1 MPAASTSVRPSSRR
15 NFQATVLCAS
25 LALIYPAAHAQQA
38 SGGPMGETEGPLPTV
53 TVTGTAEPG
62 TGTEGSGSLASRK
75 ATVFKGVDSVRDI
88 PQPVT
93 VITRQLLDDRAL
105 LDLQEVLQNT
115 PGVSVDYVD
124 SERVTYFSRGYQIDA
139 LQIDGF
145 TVNQSGSAFVQPD
158 TAVLDRVEVLRGA
171 SGMLRGSGNPSAT
184 VNMVRKRP
192 TKTLQASVG
201 ATFGSWDRYRVEGD
215 LSGPLN
221 AAGTVRGR
229 VVAVNDEKDFF
240 QKAKHEDRKVL
251 YGVVEADLGRN
262 TTVTAS
268 LQHTDLDAIGAWGNL
283 PANLDGSPLNLPR
296 ELYLGADWNR
306 WNRYNQQAFAEIEHR
321 FDNDWTIK
329 ASAAWTR
336 LHLKKDGFK
345 QTYFVRPAGATNPYL
360 MNVTTAQYTGADSD
374 QRNFNVTANGPFT
387 LFGRTHQLV
396 VGGESL
402 RTDATDS
409 WGQGNL
415 YQLNNVDI
423 RTWDP
428 HTSYAERDV
437 PMTGSAAPTFTRQ
450 KGAFA
455 TARLSIAD
463 PLTVMVGG
471 RLSWWEYEAIK
482 TPVNNYKINREAT
495 PFASLVYDFTKHI
508 NGYVS
513 YTEIFTPQNVKDAN
527 GNILDPIRGEDYEAG
542 VKGEFFGGRLTAS
555 GSIFRINNVG
565 RAIEDA
571 GSPDPCLPYY
581 TTGHC
586 RIAGGKTRSEG
597 FELEVAGELLPG
609 WQIMGGYTNTRTKY
623 LIDTNAA
630 NVGQPLRSI
639 DPRHQLR
646 VFTTYR
652 PGGALQGVTVGGGA
666 QLQSDAYA
674 TASGLTTRQGG
685 YTVYNAMLGY
695 KFNARYSL
703 QVNVNNVFDKTY
715 YKKFAPTGISNYYGD
730 PRNVMVSLRAT
741 L

>member
-1 MPAASTSVRPSSRR
+1 MPAVRLSVRPHSRR
-15 NFQATVLCAS
+15 HLQATLLCAS

-38 SGGPMGETEGPLPTV
+38 GGPMAETEAPMPTV
-53 TVTGTAEPG
+53 TVTGSVEPG
-62 TGTEGSGSLASRK
+62 TGTEGSGSLGSRK
-75 ATVFKGVDSVRDI
+75 ATVFKGVESVRDI

-145 TVNQSGSAFVQPD
+145 TINQSGSAFVQPD

-192 TKTLQASVG
+192 TRTLQASVG
-201 ATFGSWDRYRVEGD
+201 ATVGSWDRYRVEGD

-240 QKAKHEDRKVL
+240 QKTKHEDRKVL
-251 YGVVEADLGRN
+251 YGVIEADLGRD
-262 TTVTAS
+262 TTVTVS
-268 LQHTDLDAIGAWGNL
+268 LQHTDLDANGAWGNL
-283 PANLDGSPLNLPR
+283 PANFDGSALNLPR

-321 FDNDWTIK
+321 FANDWTIK

-336 LHLKKDGFK
+336 LHLKENGFK
-345 QTYFVRPAGATNPYL
+345 QTYFVRPAGTTNPYL

-374 QRNFNVTANGPFT
+374 QRNFNVTANGPFS

-455 TARLSIAD
+455 TARLSITD

-471 RLSWWEYEAIK
+471 RLSWWEYEAVK
-482 TPVNNYKINREAT
+482 TPANNYKINREAT
-495 PFASLVYDFTKHI
+495 PFASVVYDFTKNI

-555 GSIFRINNVG
+555 GSVFRINNVG

-571 GSPDPCLPYY
+571 ASADPCLPYY

-597 FELEVAGELLPG
+597 FELELAGELLPG
-609 WQIMGGYTNTRTKY
+609 WQVMGGYTNTRTKY
-623 LIDTNAA
+623 LVDTNAS

-652 PGGALQGVTVGGGA
+652 PQGALQGVTVGGGA

-695 KFNARYSL
+695 KFNERYAL

-730 PRNVMVSLRAT
+730 PRNVVVSLRAT